1 MSPAPTSAAATWC
14 RGDMNRDLDSSPVAL
29 FDEAVL
35 ASPYPAYRRLRA
47 EGAVHYEPSLD
58 MFFVLDDR
66 TIHEVLDDPSTY
78 SSNLMAVLQRDGAGV
93 TAPGTVVPQGLDVLA
108 IADPPTHTAHRRLV
122 QPALSKRAVQ
132 NLGGAI
138 DHEMVIRIEELVA
151 LGGGDWM
158 VAVATPVPVVI
169 ISRIL
174 GLPSVDA
181 DRLLGWSDASV
192 ELLSG
197 VAGPDRMVAIAA
209 AIAEFMAYLGECLAS
224 EPVGLIGDIGA
235 EVGDRLSH
243 DEAVSMLLQ
252 LVTAGTESTTSLLGS
267 AVRRLAADAEL
278 QHRLRDDP
286 GLLDNFV
293 EEILRLE
300 SPFRG
305 HFRVATA
312 EARLGDRTIPAG
324 GRLMLLWGSANRDPR
339 KHAEPDRLDLARPST
354 SGHLAFGHG
363 IHFCVGAHLARL
375 EARIALER
383 LLELSDELR
392 LSADHEDVYRPS
404 LLVRRLERVDIEVIS
419 SRSP

>member
-1 MSPAPTSAAATWC
+1 
-14 RGDMNRDLDSSPVAL
+14 MNRDLDSSPVVL
-29 FDEAVL
+29 FDEGVL
-35 ASPYPAYRRLRA
+35 ASPYQAYRRLRA

-58 MFFVLDDR
+58 LFFVLDDR
-66 TIHEVLDDPSTY
+66 AIHEVLDDPTTY

-93 TAPGTVVPQGLDVLA
+93 TIPGAGVSQGLDVLA
-108 IADPPTHTAHRRLV
+108 IADPPAHTAHRRLV
-122 QPALSKRAVQ
+122 QPTLSKRAVQ
-132 NLGGAI
+132 NLRGAI
-138 DHEMVIRIEELVA
+138 DHEMVTRIEELVA

-158 VAVATPVPVVI
+158 VSVATPVPVVI
-169 ISRIL
+169 ISQIL
-174 GLPSVDA
+174 DLPTEDA
-181 DRLLGWSDASV
+181 ERLLGWSDASV

-197 VAGPDRMVAIAA
+197 VASPERMIAIGA
-209 AIAEFMAYLGECLAS
+209 AIAGFMAYLGERLAS
-224 EPVGLIGDIGA
+224 ESVGLIGDIRA
-235 EVGDRLSH
+235 EIGRQLSH
-243 DEAVSMLLQ
+243 DEAVSLLLQ

-278 QHRLRDDP
+278 QDRLRADP

-305 HFRVATA
+305 HFRVATTNA
-312 EARLGDRTIPAG
+312 QLGERTIPAG
-324 GRLMLLWGSANRDPR
+324 GRLMLLWGSANRDPSR
-339 KHAEPDRLDLARPST
+339 YAEPDRLDLARPST

-383 LLELSDELR
+383 LLELSDEVR

-404 LLVRRLERVDIEVIS
+404 LLVRRLERVDIEVTP
-419 SRSP
+419 SR